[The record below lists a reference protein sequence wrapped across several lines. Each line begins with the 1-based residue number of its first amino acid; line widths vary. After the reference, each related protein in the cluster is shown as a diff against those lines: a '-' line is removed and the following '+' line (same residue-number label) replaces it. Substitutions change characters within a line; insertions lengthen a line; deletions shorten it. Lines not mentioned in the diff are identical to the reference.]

1 MGAEKIL
8 IRHTS
13 KVRDEVRL
21 QQIEENDWQFLTEKI
36 IAKIENKNP
45 YVIETE
51 KDPEIMLEL
60 EKNYRI
66 CRCVYQSLFYEIA
79 EAFIQ
84 YINTLTVDEIEQ
96 LDADLK
102 CNGWGLNQY
111 LRSKTVLSY

>member
-1 MGAEKIL
+1 MLSNKNAKYLLYKFNDWIESMGAEKIL

-60 EKNYRI
+60 EKN
-66 CRCVYQSLFYEIA
+66 
-79 EAFIQ
+79 
-84 YINTLTVDEIEQ
+84 
-96 LDADLK
+96 
-102 CNGWGLNQY
+102 
-111 LRSKTVLSY
+111 